1 MEALELARLQ
11 FAVTAGFHFFFVVLT
26 LGLAPA
32 VAIMETR
39 YVISGKK
46 VFRDMTRFW
55 GQIYVINYAL
65 GILTGLIM
73 EFQFGFAW
81 SGVSKFVGNVFGA
94 PLAMETLVAFFLE
107 STFLAMW
114 IFGWHVFG
122 RKTHCLLIWLVTA
135 TAYMSAFWIMVAN
148 SFMQDPQGYEV
159 RDGVGHL
166 TDFNALITHEGLWY
180 ALPHIVGA
188 AGLVTGFLMI
198 AFSAYAFLRD
208 RELRRSAGLRRR
220 AAMPDDVRED
230 RTFHLSSMRMGVL
243 FAALGSGL
251 NFHYSHVKLYYL
263 EEAQP
268 LKYGQWADRGPE
280 DLAFTQEQMVELYGP
295 GDYEAS
301 SLASGAAV
309 LMEELGM
316 LFLLVAVF
324 VLPFLLL
331 FNLLARWRP
340 LLVLTLL
347 LPPLPF
353 VATMSGWIYREMG
366 RQPYVVY
373 GELTTADAVSPV
385 GTSLLAVSLTAFT
398 VLVLTLTVI
407 NWSLILR
414 TVRRGWRSVRLG
426 AETQDPDAEVGP
438 GSGSGADP
446 GPDDLST
453 PVRL

>member
-94 PLAMETLVAFFLE
+94 PLAVETLVAFFLE

-159 RDGVGHL
+159 RDGVGNL
-166 TDFNALITHEGLWY
+166 TDFSALHTH
-180 ALPHIVGA
+180 
-188 AGLVTGFLMI
+188 
-198 AFSAYAFLRD
+198 
-208 RELRRSAGLRRR
+208 
-220 AAMPDDVRED
+220 
-230 RTFHLSSMRMGVL
+230 
-243 FAALGSGL
+243 
-251 NFHYSHVKLYYL
+251 
-263 EEAQP
+263 
-268 LKYGQWADRGPE
+268 
-280 DLAFTQEQMVELYGP
+280 
-295 GDYEAS
+295 
-301 SLASGAAV
+301 
-309 LMEELGM
+309 
-316 LFLLVAVF
+316 
-324 VLPFLLL
+324 
-331 FNLLARWRP
+331 
-340 LLVLTLL
+340 
-347 LPPLPF
+347 
-353 VATMSGWIYREMG
+353 
-366 RQPYVVY
+366 
-373 GELTTADAVSPV
+373 
-385 GTSLLAVSLTAFT
+385 
-398 VLVLTLTVI
+398 
-407 NWSLILR
+407 
-414 TVRRGWRSVRLG
+414 
-426 AETQDPDAEVGP
+426 
-438 GSGSGADP
+438 
-446 GPDDLST
+446 
-453 PVRL
+453 